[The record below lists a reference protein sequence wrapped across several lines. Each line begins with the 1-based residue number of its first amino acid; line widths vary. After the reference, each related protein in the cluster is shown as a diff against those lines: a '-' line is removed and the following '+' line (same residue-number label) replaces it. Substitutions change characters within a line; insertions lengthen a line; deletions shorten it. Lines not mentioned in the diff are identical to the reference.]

1 MEEKATAM
9 SKDIQEILRALRE
22 YEDTPES
29 WGLELRLN
37 LAETVIRGL
46 RQKGWSQRDLARAT
60 SMKESFIS
68 RVLHSDA
75 NCTLDTVGRL
85 FHALDVNAH
94 ITEVGAVGGSWR
106 YHGTAGEVRMLNRE
120 ESCYAPHISASEGS
134 TKEENWQVRQAYTS
148 G

>member
-1 MEEKATAM
+1 M
-9 SKDIQEILRALRE
+9 SQDIQEILRALRE

-37 LAETVIRGL
+37 LAEMIISALRRRGW
-46 RQKGWSQRDLARAT
+46 RQGDLARKA

-68 RVLHSDA
+68 RVLHSNA
-75 NCTLDTVGRL
+75 NCTLDTVGKL
-85 FHALDVNAH
+85 IHALGVNAH
-94 ITEVGAVGGSWR
+94 ITEVGAVDVPWR
-106 YHGTAGEVRMLNRE
+106 SHGTAGEVRMLNRE

-134 TKEENWQVRQAYTS
+134 TKEENWQIRQAKAV

>member
-9 SKDIQEILRALRE
+9 SQDIQGILRALRK

-37 LAETVIRGL
+37 LAEIVIRTL
-46 RQKGWSQRDLARAT
+46 RRKGWSQRDLARAA

-68 RVLHSDA
+68 RVLHSNA
-75 NCTLDTVGRL
+75 NCTLDTVGKL
-85 FHALDVNAH
+85 FHALDVNAY
-94 ITEVGAVGGSWR
+94 ITEVGAVDVPLRS
-106 YHGTAGEVRMLNRE
+106 HGTAGEVRMLNRE

-134 TKEENWQVRQAYTS
+134 TKEKNWQVRQANA
-148 G
+148 GG